1 MGLID
6 ASGSGWRMEAG
17 GRGEGLEGAGRFT
30 MTHRG
35 GREER
40 GVETFSDF
48 PPKCEGLS
56 AALVLDPVL
65 LLSEVLVIQL
75 SLNILAVLVH
85 PGHLLHSEMFSAEG
99 LKLGC

>member
-6 ASGSGWRMEAG
+6 ASGSGWRLEDG
-17 GRGEGLEGAGRFT
+17 GRGEGAGRFT

-35 GREER
+35 GREEG

-48 PPKCEGLS
+48 PLKCEVLS

-75 SLNILAVLVH
+75 SLDILTVLVH
-85 PGHLLHSEMFSAEG
+85 PGHLLHSEMFSASAEE
-99 LKLGC
+99 LKLGF

>member
-1 MGLID
+1 
-6 ASGSGWRMEAG
+6 MEAG
-17 GRGEGLEGAGRFT
+17 GWRGEGLEGAGRFT

-35 GREER
+35 GREQR

-48 PPKCEGLS
+48 PLKCEVVS

-75 SLNILAVLVH
+75 SLDILTVLVH
-85 PGHLLHSEMFSAEG
+85 PGHLLHSEMFTASAEE
-99 LKLGC
+99 LKLGF

>member
-6 ASGSGWRMEAG
+6 ASGSGWRLEDG
-17 GRGEGLEGAGRFT
+17 GRGEGAGRFT

-35 GREER
+35 GREQR
-40 GVETFSDF
+40 GGVETFSDF
-48 PPKCEGLS
+48 PPKCEVVS

-75 SLNILAVLVH
+75 SLDILTVLVH
-85 PGHLLHSEMFSAEG
+85 PGHLLHSEMLNASAEE
-99 LKLGC
+99 LKLGF

>member
-1 MGLID
+1 
-6 ASGSGWRMEAG
+6 MEDG

-75 SLNILAVLVH
+75 SLDILTVLVH
-85 PGHLLHSEMFSAEG
+85 PGNLLHSEMFSASAKEC
-99 LKLGC
+99 KLGF

>member
-6 ASGSGWRMEAG
+6 ASGSGWRLEDG
-17 GRGEGLEGAGRFT
+17 GRGEGAGRFT

-35 GREER
+35 GREQG

-48 PPKCEGLS
+48 PPKCEVVS

-75 SLNILAVLVH
+75 SLDILAVLVH
-85 PGHLLHSEMFSAEG
+85 PGHLLHSEMFTASAEE
-99 LKLGC
+99 LKLGF

>member
-6 ASGSGWRMEAG
+6 ASGSGWRLEDG
-17 GRGEGLEGAGRFT
+17 GRGEGAGRFT

-35 GREER
+35 GREQR
-40 GVETFSDF
+40 GVETYSDF
-48 PPKCEGLS
+48 PPNCEVVS

-75 SLNILAVLVH
+75 SLDILTVLVH
-85 PGHLLHSEMFSAEG
+85 PGHLLHSEMS
-99 LKLGC
+99 

>member
-1 MGLID
+1 
-6 ASGSGWRMEAG
+6 MEDG
-17 GRGEGLEGAGRFT
+17 GRVEEAGRFT

-48 PPKCEGLS
+48 PPKCEVVS

>member
-1 MGLID
+1 MPRGLD
-6 ASGSGWRMEAG
+6 GGWRLEDG
-17 GRGEGLEGAGRFT
+17 GRGEGAGRFT

-35 GREER
+35 GREQG

-48 PPKCEGLS
+48 PPKCEVVS

-75 SLNILAVLVH
+75 SLDILAVLVH
-85 PGHLLHSEMFSAEG
+85 PGHLLHSEMFSASAKE
-99 LKLGC
+99 LKLGF

>member
-1 MGLID
+1 
-6 ASGSGWRMEAG
+6 MEDG

-35 GREER
+35 GREQR

-48 PPKCEGLS
+48 PPKCEVVS
-56 AALVLDPVL
+56 AALFLDPVL

-75 SLNILAVLVH
+75 SLDILTVLVH
-85 PGHLLHSEMFSAEG
+85 PGHLLHSEMFSASAEE
-99 LKLGC
+99 LKLGF

>member
-1 MGLID
+1 MPRGLD
-6 ASGSGWRMEAG
+6 GGWRLEDG
-17 GRGEGLEGAGRFT
+17 GRGEGAGRFT

-35 GREER
+35 GREQG

-48 PPKCEGLS
+48 PLKCEVVS

-75 SLNILAVLVH
+75 SLDILTVLVH
-85 PGHLLHSEMFSAEG
+85 PGHLLHSESLVQVQRNLNWGFN
-99 LKLGC
+99 K

>member
-6 ASGSGWRMEAG
+6 ASGSGWRLEDG
-17 GRGEGLEGAGRFT
+17 GREEGAGRFT

-35 GREER
+35 GREQR

-48 PPKCEGLS
+48 PLKCEVVS

-75 SLNILAVLVH
+75 SLDILTVLVH
-85 PGHLLHSEMFSAEG
+85 PGHLLHSEMFTASAEE
-99 LKLGC
+99 LKLVF

>member
-6 ASGSGWRMEAG
+6 ASGSGWRLEDG
-17 GRGEGLEGAGRFT
+17 GRGEGAGRFT

-35 GREER
+35 GREQR
-40 GVETFSDF
+40 GGVERFSDF
-48 PPKCEGLS
+48 PPKCEVVS

-75 SLNILAVLVH
+75 SLDILTVLVH
-85 PGHLLHSEMFSAEG
+85 PGHLLHSEIS
-99 LKLGC
+99 

>member
-1 MGLID
+1 
-6 ASGSGWRMEAG
+6 MEG
-17 GRGEGLEGAGRFT
+17 GESEGAGRST

-35 GREER
+35 GREQR

-48 PPKCEGLS
+48 PPKCEVVS

-75 SLNILAVLVH
+75 SLDILAVLVH
-85 PGHLLHSEMFSAEG
+85 SGHLLHSEMFTASAEE
-99 LKLGC
+99 LKLGF